1 MRSKAGR
8 IVCLAALLAC
18 FSIGARA
25 QEVETR
31 SEFWPEI
38 DVFVTVKP
46 KIRLFFLGTITKA
59 QETRE
64 NSEGQVGAHVD
75 FLLNKHLTLRTGYRY
90 GFSLSG
96 SDPFKEH
103 RIVLEQTLRQPIPLG
118 ILLSD
123 RNREDLRF
131 VNGQFSARYRNRV
144 TLEREFA
151 LGKRKLTPY
160 ASGEIYYDSRFDTW
174 NRNRLAIGLQ
184 VPLKRGFPLLSLL
197 EPRRQLVLDIYY
209 MRQNDSRSQPHHV
222 NGVGLAVS
230 LYF

>member
-1 MRSKAGR
+1 M
-8 IVCLAALLAC
+8 
-18 FSIGARA
+18 
-25 QEVETR
+25 
-31 SEFWPEI
+31 P
-38 DVFVTVKP
+38 
-46 KIRLFFLGTITKA
+46 
-59 QETRE
+59 
-64 NSEGQVGAHVD
+64 
-75 FLLNKHLTLRTGYRY
+75 
-90 GFSLSG
+90 
-96 SDPFKEH
+96 
-103 RIVLEQTLRQPIPLG
+103 LE

-184 VPLKRGFPLLSLL
+184 VPLKKGFPLMSLVD
-197 EPRRQLVLDIYY
+197 PRRQLVLDMYL

-230 LYF
+230 VYF